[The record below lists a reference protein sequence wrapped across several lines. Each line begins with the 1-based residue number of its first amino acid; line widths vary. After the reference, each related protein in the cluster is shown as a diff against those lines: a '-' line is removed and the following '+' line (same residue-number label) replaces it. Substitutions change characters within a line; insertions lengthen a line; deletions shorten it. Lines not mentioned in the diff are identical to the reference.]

1 MRLAAALGLLV
12 LAAGVRAEV
21 PQLTQP
27 IINALTPI
35 DTLPSSDQINS
46 AFNDNP
52 SEALASLIG
61 LANPSSPIDRGV
73 QLRAVRA
80 LIHYCA
86 ATPCPEQ
93 DPALAALRQVEARYR
108 NARAG
113 SDVLVLRAALEAIG
127 VLRYPTDIGLLL
139 PHLQHPSRD
148 IRATAARA
156 LRDLGNTQ
164 AIGPL
169 RARYADE
176 EFDQVRLAISDALRV
191 LGQPVP

>member
-1 MRLAAALGLLV
+1 VKLAAALGLV
-12 LAAGVRAEV
+12 LIAAGVRAEV

-35 DTLPSSDQINS
+35 DSLPSSEQINDV
-46 AFNDNP
+46 FNDNP
-52 SEALASLIG
+52 SEALTNLIQ
-61 LANPSSPIDRGV
+61 LANPSSPVDRGV

-86 ATPCPEQ
+86 ATPCPQ
-93 DPALAALRQVEARYR
+93 NDPALVALREVEARYHD
-108 NARAG
+108 ARTG
-113 SDVLVLRAALEAIG
+113 SDVLMLRAALESIG
-127 VLRYPTDIGLLL
+127 VLRHPQDMDRLVF
-139 PHLQHPSRD
+139 HLQHPSRD

-156 LRDLGNTQ
+156 LRDLGNTN

>member
-1 MRLAAALGLLV
+1 M
-12 LAAGVRAEV
+12 
-21 PQLTQP
+21 
-27 IINALTPI
+27 
-35 DTLPSSDQINS
+35 
-46 AFNDNP
+46 
-52 SEALASLIG
+52 
-61 LANPSSPIDRGV
+61 
-73 QLRAVRA
+73 RA

-86 ATPCPEQ
+86 ATPCPQQ
-93 DPALAALRQVEARYR
+93 DPVLVALREVEARYHD
-108 NARAG
+108 ARSG
-113 SDVLVLRAALEAIG
+113 SDVLMLRAALEAIG
-127 VLRYPTDIGLLL
+127 VLRYPQDMDLLL

-156 LRDLGNTQ
+156 LRDLGNTN